1 MEVLKSMINQDLS
14 EIKTK
19 KENLFLNCP
28 QCKQTCYL
36 SFNRRYPYKININC
50 YNCKI
55 NKEINLDDYLKG
67 LSTYNSQVK
76 VKCEKN
82 NTFLDKYCY
91 KCHKQFCSSCDVNF
105 HNTCYPVKDLIKIIT
120 KEKKEDIEKSI
131 ETCKKDF
138 ENYINTFMNEFL
150 IKVENNSQEFLLEG
164 LVMPYI
170 QHMKS
175 FFKFCDCAILNYD
188 VDFPDFYQQ
197 MNLKVILSIFNKK
210 IDLMDLNEKYFEYI
224 FNYEDNNYFSK
235 HRVNLTLSK
244 TIGKNEIINFNT
256 FIFNNDIIITNNSD
270 GIKIVKNGECI
281 ATLNPYNKKIE
292 FCKINETAFAIVRKN
307 KQSSKVEIFSI
318 KYNEI
323 IYSKNFN
330 NFYCF
335 YALENNNKFGI
346 GSTGAVDIYKL
357 EDKNIQKEPSK
368 FMQKY
373 IKDMIVI
380 PNTKYL
386 AILSFDDIDLY
397 NKDDLTFIQTIK
409 LNCSDKFNQFY
420 KVNDGRIFLGG
431 YKIGYFDTNIYKV
444 FIIRDD
450 GIRAFTSGS
459 QTTIDYSD
467 IVLTYFNRIVC
478 KKYFYQITG
487 STYEDAPN
495 SVNANE
501 TTICVFDFDPENNTT
516 TLIENRKGIE
526 PEYIC
531 LNEKNEILITTYSG
545 AQIYNVD

>member
-1 MEVLKSMINQDLS
+1 MINQDLS

-36 SFNRRYPYKININC
+36 SFNRRCPYKLNIKC
-50 YNCKI
+50 YNCNN
-55 NKEINLDDYLKG
+55 NKEIYLDDYLKS
-67 LSTYNSQVK
+67 LSTYDSQIK

-82 NTFLDKYCY
+82 NTFFDKYCY
-91 KCHKQFCSSCDVNF
+91 KCHKQFCSLCDMNS
-105 HNTCYPVKDLIKIIT
+105 HNTCCPIKQIIKIIS
-120 KEKKEDIEKSI
+120 KKKKEEIEKSI
-131 ETCKKDF
+131 ETCKKGF

-150 IKVENNSQEFLLEG
+150 IKIENNSQEFLLEG

-175 FFKFCDCAILNYD
+175 FFKFCDCAILNYN

-210 IDLMDLNEKYFEYI
+210 IDLMTLNEKYFEYI

-235 HRVNLTLSK
+235 HRVKLTLSK
-244 TIGKNEIINFNT
+244 TIGKNEIINFNS
-256 FIFNNDIIITNNSD
+256 FIFNDDIIVTNNSD
-270 GIKIVKNGECI
+270 GIKINKNGECL
-281 ATLNPYNKKIE
+281 ATLSPYQRKIE
-292 FCKINETAFAIVRKN
+292 FCKINETAFAIVIKN

-323 IYSKNFN
+323 IYSQKFN

-346 GSTGAVDIYKL
+346 GSSGAVDIYKL
-357 EDKNIQKEPSK
+357 EDKNIQKEPAK
-368 FMQKY
+368 FFKKH
-373 IKDMIVI
+373 IKDMIII

-386 AILSFDDIDLY
+386 AIMSFDDIDLY
-397 NKDDLTFIQTIK
+397 NKDDLTFLQTIK
-409 LNCSDKFNQFY
+409 LNCRDQFNQFY
-420 KVNDGRIFLGG
+420 KVDDGRIFLGG
-431 YKIGYFDTNIYKV
+431 YKIGYFDINTYKV

-450 GIRAFTSGS
+450 GIKAFTSGS
-459 QTTIDYSD
+459 ETRIDYSD
-467 IVLTYFNRIVC
+467 IVISYFNRIIC

-495 SVNANE
+495 SVSANE
-501 TTICVFDFDPENNTT
+501 TTIYVFDFDPENNTT
-516 TLIENRKGIE
+516 TLIENKKGIE
-526 PEYIC
+526 PVNIC
-531 LNEKNEILITTYSG
+531 LNEKNEILITSYTG
-545 AQIYNVD
+545 VQIYNVD